1 MFLSYYGLEKN
12 LFQKE
17 INTKEAYESKNY
29 KNIMNRL
36 NYLKEVQGIGLFI
49 GSSGM
54 GKTYV
59 LRCFTETLNKDL
71 YQVIYMSAS
80 HLTVFEFLNA
90 LCIELG
96 LDVGNCYRN
105 DVERKI
111 QQEIKRIKKE
121 QNKNVI
127 LILDN
132 AENLTSGVIL
142 ELKAL
147 YDFEMDSVDYV
158 GIILMGNEKIKEEL
172 KKSKYESLKQRI
184 IVQYTLENIK
194 REEVKGY
201 IETRL
206 KLSGQPSV
214 IFNERSIN
222 ALYQV
227 SSGNIR
233 KLNHLIITCMII
245 GYQNKS
251 KMIDEEIV
259 RLAKEEIE
267 L

>member
-127 LILDN
+127 
-132 AENLTSGVIL
+132 
-142 ELKAL
+142 
-147 YDFEMDSVDYV
+147 
-158 GIILMGNEKIKEEL
+158 
-172 KKSKYESLKQRI
+172 
-184 IVQYTLENIK
+184 
-194 REEVKGY
+194 
-201 IETRL
+201 
-206 KLSGQPSV
+206 
-214 IFNERSIN
+214 
-222 ALYQV
+222 
-227 SSGNIR
+227 
-233 KLNHLIITCMII
+233 
-245 GYQNKS
+245 
-251 KMIDEEIV
+251 
-259 RLAKEEIE
+259 
-267 L
+267 